1 MRRKKKTRK
10 YMKSPKIWSRVV
22 VRCLEKLVLKNWEKN
37 TNKDRKSKVTEV
49 VKKEKVKCE
58 ENK

>member
-1 MRRKKKTRK
+1 
-10 YMKSPKIWSRVV
+10 MKSPKTWSRVV
-22 VRCLEKLVLKNWEKN
+22 VRFLEKLVLKNWEKN